1 MNNERRKKIR
11 IIINRLDK
19 IIDEASE
26 QLGNLDAIMDEEQDA
41 FDNMPEGFQAGDRGI
56 EIEEGLESLDDIHDK
71 INESID
77 NLIDAMSELESTFF

>member
-1 MNNERRKKIR
+1 MYNERRKKIR

-26 QLGNLDAIMDEEQDA
+26 QLGNLDVIMDEEQGA
-41 FDNMPEGFQAGDRGI
+41 FDNMPEGFQVGDRGI
-56 EIEEGLESLDDIHDK
+56 EMEESLESLDDIHDK

-77 NLIDAMSELESTFF
+77 NLIDAMNELESTFF